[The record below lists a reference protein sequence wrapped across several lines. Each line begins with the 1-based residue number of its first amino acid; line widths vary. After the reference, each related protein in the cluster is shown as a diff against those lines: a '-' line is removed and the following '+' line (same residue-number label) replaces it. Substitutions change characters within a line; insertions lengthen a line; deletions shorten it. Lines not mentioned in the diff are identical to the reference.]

1 MSRSRLTESE
11 KRQWIA
17 LFNDY
22 DLSAAAFCREFKLPY
37 GSFMAWKR
45 AYKNE
50 PKKAAEISR
59 KAEFVELVVEQPQR
73 STTSHSHAAP
83 VAELSLGSGVVL
95 RVFTTGSTQG

>member
-11 KRQWIA
+11 KRQWVA
-17 LFNDY
+17 LFHDY

-45 AYKNE
+45 TYKNE
-50 PKKAAEISR
+50 PKTATAISPR

-73 STTSHSHAAP
+73 STASHVTP
-83 VAELSLGSGVVL
+83 VAELSLGSGVIL

>member
-11 KRQWIA
+11 KRQWVA

-45 AYKNE
+45 AYKSVRTK
-50 PKKAAEISR
+50 PAAISPQ
-59 KAEFVELVVEQPQR
+59 KSEFVEFVVEHPQR
-73 STTSHSHAAP
+73 STALASAP
-83 VAELSLGSGVVL
+83 VAELSLGSGVIL
-95 RVFTTGSTQG
+95 RVFTTGSTRG